1 MTPRFGRLLHLGNV
15 VIDIVLDVPAL
26 PERGG
31 DVLATGTL
39 LAAGGGFNV
48 LAAAARQGLRA
59 AYAGCHGSGPLAAL
73 ARAAL
78 AEAGIEVLQSPK
90 AGGDTGFVVSIVDA
104 GGERTFVTSP
114 GAEATMTAA
123 DLAGIRAGSGDAVYL
138 SGYGL
143 VYPAN
148 QAALLDWLGRLDE
161 AVVVFADP
169 GPLAHLVPPSVLD
182 RVMARADWWSC
193 NAREA
198 EHLTGGR
205 DPAAAASALAARVGL
220 QEAGQ
225 HAATRQEAG
234 QPVATRQEA
243 GQPVA
248 TRQEAGQHAATR
260 QEAGQRAATRQE
272 AGQRAAGQ
280 QAGQPAAGPGRRG
293 TPGVLVRT
301 GPGGC
306 LLCHRGA
313 APVHV
318 PGFRVAVLD
327 TTGAGDAHTGTFIAA
342 LAGGADE
349 IDAARTANA
358 AAALSVTRP
367 GPATAPTAAEL
378 ARFLSGD

>member
-148 QAALLDWLGRLDE
+148 QAALLDWLGRLGE

-225 HAATRQEAG
+225 H
-234 QPVATRQEA
+234 
-243 GQPVA
+243 
-248 TRQEAGQHAATR
+248 
-260 QEAGQRAATRQE
+260 AATRQE

>member
-31 DVLATGTL
+31 DVLATGTEMTP
-39 LAAGGGFNV
+39 GGGFNV

-78 AEAGIEVLQSPK
+78 AEAGIEVLQPPK
-90 AGGDTGFVVSIVDA
+90 PGADTGFVVSIVDA

-123 DLAGIRAGSGDAVYL
+123 DLAGISAGPGDAVYL

-143 VYPAN
+143 LYPAN
-148 QAALLDWLGRLDE
+148 QLALLDWLGRLGD
-161 AVVVFADP
+161 ASVVFADP
-169 GPLAHLVPPSVLD
+169 GPLVHLIPPPVLD

-198 EHLTGGR
+198 ERLTGSR
-205 DPAAAASALAARVGL
+205 DPAAAASALAARVGRPAAGRHGAG
-220 QEAGQ
+220 QHEAGQ
-225 HAATRQEAG
+225 HGAR
-234 QPVATRQEA
+234 
-243 GQPVA
+243 
-248 TRQEAGQHAATR
+248 
-260 QEAGQRAATRQE
+260 
-272 AGQRAAGQ
+272 
-280 QAGQPAAGPGRRG
+280 PGYGG
-293 TPGVLVRT
+293 TAGVLVRI
-301 GPGGC
+301 GPSGC
-306 LLCHRGA
+306 LLCHRGT

-318 PGFRVAVLD
+318 PGFPADAVD
-327 TTGAGDAHTGTFIAA
+327 TNGAGDAHTGTFIAA
-342 LAGGADE
+342 LAGGADDV
-349 IDAARTANA
+349 DAARTANA
-358 AAALSVTRP
+358 AAALSVTRR

-378 ARFLSGD
+378 ARFLSGPGR

>member
-78 AEAGIEVLQSPK
+78 AEAGIEVLQPPK

-123 DLAGIRAGSGDAVYL
+123 DLAGISAGSGDAVCL

-143 VYPAN
+143 LYPAN
-148 QAALLDWLGRLDE
+148 QAALLDWLGRLGE

-169 GPLAHLVPPSVLD
+169 GPLAHLIPPSVLD

-198 EHLTGGR
+198 ERLTGHR
-205 DPAAAASALAARVGL
+205 DPAAAASALAARVGQ

-234 QPVATRQEA
+234 QHAATRQA
-243 GQPVA
+243 
-248 TRQEAGQHAATR
+248 AGQHAA
-260 QEAGQRAATRQE
+260 GQH
-272 AGQRAAGQ
+272 AAGQ
-280 QAGQPAAGPGRRG
+280 HAAGQHAAGQPAARPDRRG

-318 PGFRVAVLD
+318 PGFRVAALD

-358 AAALSVTRP
+358 AAALSVTRH

-378 ARFLSGD
+378 ARFLSGS

>member
-1 MTPRFGRLLHLGNV
+1 MSARFGRLLHLGNV

-31 DVLATGTL
+31 DVLATGTR
-39 LAAGGGFNV
+39 LAPGGGFNV

-78 AEAGIEVLQSPK
+78 AEAGIEVLQPPK

-123 DLAGIRAGSGDAVYL
+123 DLAGISAGSGDAVYL

-169 GPLAHLVPPSVLD
+169 GPLAHLIPPSVLD

-198 EHLTGGR
+198 ERLTGGR
-205 DPAAAASALAARVGL
+205 DPAAAASALAARVG
-220 QEAGQ
+220 Q
-225 HAATRQEAG
+225 QEAG
-234 QPVATRQEA
+234 QP
-243 GQPVA
+243 P
-248 TRQEAGQHAATR
+248 ATR

-272 AGQRAAGQ
+272 AGRQEAGQREAGQ
-280 QAGQPAAGPGRRG
+280 QDAGQPAARPGRRG
-293 TPGVLVRT
+293 IPGVLVRT

-306 LLCHRGA
+306 VLCHRGA

-318 PGFRVAVLD
+318 PGFRVAALD

-342 LAGGADE
+342 LAGGSDE

-358 AAALSVTRP
+358 AAALSVTRR

-378 ARFLSGD
+378 ARFLSGG